1 MFSNIRRV
9 YGSLASSWEA
19 PTQSERIYLQQA
31 ESALEELLERVN
43 RTFRDEVAA
52 FRDQVN
58 AADLALFPEQAQ
70 LTIDWRPEN

>member
-1 MFSNIRRV
+1 M
-9 YGSLASSWEA
+9 YGSLATSWEA

-43 RTFRDEVAA
+43 RTFRDDVAA

-58 AADLALFPEQAQ
+58 AAGLALFAVEVP